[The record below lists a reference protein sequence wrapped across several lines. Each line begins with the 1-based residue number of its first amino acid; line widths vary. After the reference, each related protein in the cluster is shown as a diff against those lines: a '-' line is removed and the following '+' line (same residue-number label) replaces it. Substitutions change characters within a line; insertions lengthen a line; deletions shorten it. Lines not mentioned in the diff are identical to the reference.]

1 MAGGVLK
8 HSRATGGKALWVL
21 TCVLFAVASA
31 APLCQE
37 ASDFLPTGQ
46 VNFKCSVRI
55 TDPDSDA
62 ESCRSKGCAV
72 SGLTA
77 FCTNATAVALCPNE
91 TRRIRA
97 DQMGI
102 VDDACFA
109 SLSGHFVNHAD
120 CTDVV
125 TKEDVT
131 PLCKIVMGFPCN
143 TPMCSCDDMVSDSA
157 SCSSLLPEAEV
168 NKEQTCDATIGDWAH
183 AASCNTP
190 ESSELMS
197 YYASKCCRNGKS
209 VCFTQLCSNAT
220 AFLPT
225 ARLRYDCFSTVEDS
239 VAEQTCKSKGC
250 VVIGK
255 SALCSDAAA
264 VAACAREKSLTTGI
278 DAAECFEKIRTFSP
292 DHPSCKD
299 AGTQDAVTP
308 ACKMA
313 LGMPWY
319 ECNMYHVCMRACMQ
333 WITGVR
339 NGSTGRKQNAAAA
352 VPSATARSAT
362 ERVCE
367 CVRE

>member
-1 MAGGVLK
+1 M
-8 HSRATGGKALWVL
+8 
-21 TCVLFAVASA
+21 
-31 APLCQE
+31 
-37 ASDFLPTGQ
+37 
-46 VNFKCSVRI
+46 
-55 TDPDSDA
+55 
-62 ESCRSKGCAV
+62 
-72 SGLTA
+72 
-77 FCTNATAVALCPNE
+77 
-91 TRRIRA
+91 
-97 DQMGI
+97 
-102 VDDACFA
+102 
-109 SLSGHFVNHAD
+109 
-120 CTDVV
+120 
-125 TKEDVT
+125 T

-168 NKEQTCDATIGDWAH
+168 NREQTCDATIGDWAH

-220 AFLPT
+220 AFLPA